1 MFGMILGA
9 FQIVLGL
16 VLVVA
21 GIASLDPFFIGAGV
35 AVGLTLFC
43 KGVTNLL
50 APVLVGADEPAPPVP
65 ATTGRKRGDALLWVA
80 VGLLLGLSLG
90 DGE

>member
-1 MFGMILGA
+1 MFDMILGA

-16 VLVVA
+16 VLLVA

-35 AVGLTLFC
+35 AVGLTLLC

-50 APVLVGADEPAPPVP
+50 LPWLVGVNEPQPPVP
-65 ATTGRKRGDALLWVA
+65 ATERGGRGNALLWVA

>member
-1 MFGMILGA
+1 MFDMILGA

-16 VLVVA
+16 VLLVA
-21 GIASLDPFFIGAGV
+21 GIASLDPLFIGAGV
-35 AVGLTLFC
+35 AVGLALLC
-43 KGVTNLL
+43 KGVVNLL
-50 APVLVGADEPAPPVP
+50 APVLVGVDEPSPP
-65 ATTGRKRGDALLWVA
+65 ATERGRRGNALLWVA

>member
-9 FQIVLGL
+9 CQIVFGL
-16 VLVVA
+16 ALLVA
-21 GIASLDPFFIGAGV
+21 GIASLDPLFIGAGV
-35 AVGLTLFC
+35 AVGLTLLC

-50 APVLVGADEPAPPVP
+50 LPCLVGADESAPP
-65 ATTGRKRGDALLWVA
+65 ATERGGRGNALLWVA

>member
-16 VLVVA
+16 VLLVA
-21 GIASLDPFFIGAGV
+21 GIASLEPFFIGAGV
-35 AVGLTLFC
+35 AAGLTLLC
-43 KGVTNLL
+43 KGVDSL
-50 APVLVGADEPAPPVP
+50 AQADLPRANEPAPPVP
-65 ATTGRKRGDALLWVA
+65 ATTGRKRGNALLWVA